1 MWLYN
6 KQVDWSLLTEG
17 VTIPVKYHI
26 LIENFLKSSLK
37 HGDKSSVD
45 VLLSGKLY
53 SVTLTNVNFDQVKFK
68 GHVDMIQLRWNKSS
82 PLAQQLRLIF
92 QDSYE
97 LLYAYRND
105 KTKNEITKPEINEF
119 IIFAFNTETKVL
131 ELTCTTNHESII
143 LKNEFSSTSEAAF
156 EQEQNLVIV
165 DKTASIRYSITM
177 QKIRILDRSISL
189 FLKDLYSYHC
199 QICNA
204 EFEKYGT
211 RYIEAHHIVP
221 FVQSI
226 NNNSDNILIICPNHH
241 RIIHNA
247 DPIFYPERH
256 IFIYPNGY
264 QEPLLLNKHIEIL

>member
-68 GHVDMIQLRWNKSS
+68 GHVDMIQLRWNKS
-82 PLAQQLRLIF
+82 
-92 QDSYE
+92 
-97 LLYAYRND
+97 
-105 KTKNEITKPEINEF
+105 TKPEINEF